1 MKRSFFRKTDIGLRR
16 ANNEDSFLVRPDL
29 DMCVVAD
36 GMGGAA
42 SGEIASRMFVEAAQE
57 VFLGSRPRSE
67 QDTYALVQEA
77 FGLGN
82 ERIYSY
88 ASANPAHKGM
98 GCTAELIV
106 FHNDCYMIG
115 HVGDSRTYLFRD
127 GVLRQI
133 TKDHSLIQQQLDQGL
148 ITPEEMRKHALK
160 HVVLRALG
168 VQPSVALDLTKGTCL
183 SDDIF
188 LLCSDGLTDML
199 EDYVIQETLSG
210 SGSIEAKGEALID
223 SAKAAGGYDNITV
236 VLCQVSSS

>member
-1 MKRSFFRKTDIGLRR
+1 MKRTFFGISDVGLRR
-16 ANNEDSFLVRPDL
+16 ANNEDSWLVRPDL
-29 DMCVVAD
+29 DFCVVAD

-42 SGEIASRMFVEAAQE
+42 SGEIASRMFVETAQE
-57 VFLGSRPRSE
+57 VFLGSRFRND

-82 ERIYSY
+82 ERILSL
-88 ASANPAHKGM
+88 ATENPVHAGM

-106 FHNDCYMIG
+106 FFNDCYMIG

-127 GVLRQI
+127 RTLRQI
-133 TKDHSLIQQQLDQGL
+133 TKDHSLVQNQLDQGL
-148 ITPEEMRKHALK
+148 INHEDTRKHALK
-160 HVVLRALG
+160 HIVLRALG
-168 VQPSVALDLTKGTCL
+168 VNPSVALDLTKGTCL
-183 SDDIF
+183 PGDIF

-199 EDYVIQETLSG
+199 EDDVIQQKLSG
-210 SGSIEAKGEALID
+210 SPSLEAMGEALVD